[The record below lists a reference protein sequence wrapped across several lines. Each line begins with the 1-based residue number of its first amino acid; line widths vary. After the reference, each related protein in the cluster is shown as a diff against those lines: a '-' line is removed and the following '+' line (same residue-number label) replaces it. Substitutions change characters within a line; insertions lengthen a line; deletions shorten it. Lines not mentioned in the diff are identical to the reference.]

1 MPWKTMD
8 VREQRVSFVV
18 TANRGEKSLTALC
31 QEFGISRPTGY
42 LWLSRY
48 RQEGLVG
55 IAERS
60 RRAGEE
66 SGSNYGGSGR
76 SCGSAT
82 AEVSGLGSAQTA
94 GAVAATGHGVGAEH
108 DPPHSAAAWLDPR
121 AGASG
126 SGAAAV

>member
-18 TANRGEKSLTALC
+18 TASRGEKSLTALC

-42 LWLSRY
+42 LWLSRC
-48 RQEGLVG
+48 RHQGLVG

-60 RRAGEE
+60 RRPT
-66 SGSNYGGSGR
+66 R
-76 SCGSAT
+76 SPDRTA
-82 AEVSGLGSAQTA
+82 AEVEEAVLTLRQKYPDWGAQA
-94 GAVAATGHGVGAEH
+94 EGAVAAAGRGVGAEH
-108 DPPHSAAAWLDPR
+108 DSSHSAAAWLDPR

-126 SGAAAV
+126 S

>member
-42 LWLSRY
+42 LWLCRY

-60 RRAGEE
+60 RRPARSPDQETWGQEAVKE
-66 SGSNYGGSGR
+66 SS
-76 SCGSAT
+76 
-82 AEVSGLGSAQTA
+82 EGL
-94 GAVAATGHGVGAEH
+94 
-108 DPPHSAAAWLDPR
+108 HSTIAKSTKVRTLQ
-121 AGASG
+121 
-126 SGAAAV
+126 V